1 MVEAGRH
8 LLSFYPQTPPS
19 SGKAGFC
26 LFCSLPLLR
35 VFVGWGKEG
44 VGCPTPLG
52 PFTVAGDGSQTPQ
65 GGLGNSRVKGRSKG
79 LWPKAQPRAS

>member
-35 VFVGWGKEG
+35 VFVGWG
-44 VGCPTPLG
+44 VGK
-52 PFTVAGDGSQTPQ
+52 
-65 GGLGNSRVKGRSKG
+65 GGSRVSHSSRPLYCGR
-79 LWPKAQPRAS
+79 